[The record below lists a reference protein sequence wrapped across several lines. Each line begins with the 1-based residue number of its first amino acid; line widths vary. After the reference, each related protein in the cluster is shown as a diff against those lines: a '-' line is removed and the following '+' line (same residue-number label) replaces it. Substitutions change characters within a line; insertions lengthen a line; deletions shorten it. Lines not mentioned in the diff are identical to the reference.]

1 MYLVPKLYE
10 SLYLRFK
17 DLPPHERSGIYDC
30 EGNKIGEELGVSCYR
45 GVVINDKVYIIM
57 PHKASSTYYFLIDQY
72 NNHKIPLYVIKGIE
86 IGCGTDG
93 EPLLKN
99 VIIDRKIK
107 DWIY

>member
-1 MYLVPKLYE
+1 MHLIPKLYE

-17 DLPPHERSGIYDC
+17 DIPPRERSGIYDC
-30 EGNKIGEELGVSCYR
+30 DGNKIGEELGVSCYR
-45 GVVINDKVYIIM
+45 GVVIKDKVYIIM

-72 NNHKIPLYVIKGIE
+72 NNHEVPLYVVKGIE
-86 IGCGTDG
+86 VGDGKDG
-93 EPLLKN
+93 EPLLRN